1 MEQLNLI
8 LTGAILGG
16 IIHLILRNNAPRGI
30 KSNTAQ
36 AIMCDSSALIDG
48 RVVEVAKAGFLSGTV
63 VIPSSVLREMQY
75 LADNS
80 DHDKRMRARHGLDV
94 VHELQ
99 AMKNIDVQV
108 LDDGKLSDGGVDE
121 RLIELSKTHNARL
134 LTLDFNL
141 NKVAQAEGVE
151 CLNVN
156 ELAQSLRMSYLPG
169 EKRSITLVQK
179 GQDNSQAVGYL
190 EDGTMVVVEN
200 AGKDIGG
207 EVEVEFTRALQTQAG
222 KMLFAKKTS
231 NTHRLANTKNTS
243 APRPQPAKSPRP
255 PKPQTSSRPQPQQK
269 PSHPRPKQQ
278 SRRRSPEDSLV
289 ELANK

>member
-1 MEQLNLI
+1 MEYLNL
-8 LTGAILGG
+8 LLLGAILGG
-16 IIHLILRNNAPRGI
+16 IIYLII
-30 KSNTAQ
+30 KNRTPNIVRTSPAL
-36 AIMCDSSALIDG
+36 AVMCDSSALIDG
-48 RVVEVAKAGFLSGTV
+48 RVVEVAKAGFLSGAI

-108 LDDGKLSDGGVDE
+108 IEDGKLEDGGVDQ
-121 RLIELSKTHNARL
+121 RLIVLCKAHNARL

-141 NKVAQAEGVE
+141 NKVAQAEGIM

-169 EKRSITLVQK
+169 EKRSISLVQK

-190 EDGTMVVVEN
+190 EDGTMVVVEK
-200 AGKDIGG
+200 AAKDIGSQI
-207 EVEVEFTRALQTQAG
+207 EVEFTRALQTQAG
-222 KMLFAKKTS
+222 KMLFAKKTAQTTINS
-231 NTHRLANTKNTS
+231 TKHKQPHNQIS
-243 APRPQPAKSPRP
+243 KVVKNNKPQNRRPQPTR
-255 PKPQTSSRPQPQQK
+255 
-269 PSHPRPKQQ
+269 SHTQRK
-278 SRRRSPEDSLV
+278 RSPEDVLV